1 MAEDTRGWIVQPNP
15 SATYTTTSQEL
26 DENGNLVEVQVQEF
40 GQPQWAYRRPGDHLM
55 VFSGVSAESDPPSQ
69 TVQEAIDAS
78 GFQEPEPDS
87 VSAAAEV
94 EARDQEQPP
103 PAA

>member
-1 MAEDTRGWIVQPNP
+1 MADDTRGWIVQPNP

-26 DENGNLVEVQVQEF
+26 DESGNLVEVQVLEF
-40 GQPQWAYRRPGDHLM
+40 GELQWAYRRPGDHFI

-69 TVQEAIDAS
+69 SAQEHLEAS
-78 GFQEPEPDS
+78 NYEEPQPDS

-94 EARDQEQPP
+94 EARDQDTG
-103 PAA
+103 AA